1 MGTEDEEI
9 KVIDRRFS
17 SKDAKNETKES
28 EGEGFVM
35 KESGEPASSSHVR
48 EVDFSTFVFSLA
60 TGALIN
66 LGLSPDPI
74 TKKTQK
80 DVNLAKQDIDIL
92 AMLME
97 KTRGN
102 LNNEEAELLT
112 SLLTEVRLR
121 YVEATKSKS

>member
-1 MGTEDEEI
+1 MKDSGKSD
-9 KVIDRRFS
+9 S
-17 SKDAKNETKES
+17 S
-28 EGEGFVM
+28 
-35 KESGEPASSSHVR
+35 PSHPG

-74 TKKTQK
+74 TKKTHK
-80 DVNLAKQDIDIL
+80 DVNLAKQNIDIL
-92 AMLME
+92 AMLVD

-102 LNNEEAELLT
+102 LSNEEAELVT

-121 YVEATKSKS
+121 YVEATKK

>member
-1 MGTEDEEI
+1 MDSKDEEF
-9 KVIDRRFS
+9 KVVDRRFS
-17 SKDAKNETKES
+17 SKDAKADSQAS

-35 KESGEPASSSHVR
+35 KDSEKSESASGYPG

-74 TKKTQK
+74 TKKTHK
-80 DVNLAKQDIDIL
+80 DVNLAKQNIDIL

-102 LNNEEAELLT
+102 LSKEEADLLG

-121 YVEATKSKS
+121 YVEATKK